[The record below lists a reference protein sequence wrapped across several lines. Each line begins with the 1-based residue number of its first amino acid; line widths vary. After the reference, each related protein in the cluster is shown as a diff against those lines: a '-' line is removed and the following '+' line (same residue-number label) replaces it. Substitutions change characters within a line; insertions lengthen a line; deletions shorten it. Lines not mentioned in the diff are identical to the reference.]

1 MDLLQILLLIG
12 GGILGGIISTLV
24 GGAAIVTF
32 PAMIAAGLSPAV
44 AVASNLVAM
53 IPTVVYSAY
62 DDRRRLPRFDRIF
75 VMLIVVVFLGGF
87 AGAILLL
94 LTPSRAFQVV
104 VPLLLGVAT
113 ALFALG
119 RPLNTWMRERAMRLH
134 GREPE
139 IGAGGIAVLLPV
151 SIYIGYFGAGAGV
164 MLLAI
169 FSIWKAG
176 DYRTANVM
184 KNLVAS
190 LNMLSA
196 ASIFVLQD
204 IIDWRAT
211 AIMMAGG
218 FAGGMVGRPIARIVR
233 QEVME
238 VVVIATGSVLT
249 AIYVWRYW
257 F

>member
-62 DDRRRLPRFDRIF
+62 DDRRRLPKFDRTF
-75 VMLIVVVFLGGF
+75 VTLIVVVFFGGF

-94 LTPSRAFQVV
+94 LTPPRAIQVV
-104 VPLLLGVAT
+104 VPLLLGIAT

-119 RPLNTWMRERAMRLH
+119 RPLNAWMRERAMRRH

-164 MLLAI
+164 MLLAV

-204 IIDWRAT
+204 MIDWRAT

-218 FAGGMVGRPIARIVR
+218 FAGGMVGRPIARVVR

-238 VVVIATGSVLT
+238 VVVIAAGSVLT